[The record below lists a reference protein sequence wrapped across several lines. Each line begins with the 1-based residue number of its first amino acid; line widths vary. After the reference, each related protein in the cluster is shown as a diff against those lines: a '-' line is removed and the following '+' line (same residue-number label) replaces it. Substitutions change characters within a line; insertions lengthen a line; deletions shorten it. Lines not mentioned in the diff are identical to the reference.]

1 MPVSRGK
8 CPNSLRRALVF
19 VLSVVLVFSSCA
31 LVKRLLEYR
40 TAAREYAAY
49 ASMMNEPMPSDTP
62 APAWET
68 PAAEDPALSASH
80 TPIPKMTAIP
90 YYSDEILRLKSQN
103 SDTVG
108 YLQIEGTAIQYPV
121 VKGKDNEYYATHT
134 FAKKRNASGSIY
146 MDCKNSADL
155 SDFNTVLYGHNMKDG
170 SMFHDLLQYRKTS
183 FLQEHRKIVLTG
195 LFEKKTYYVFSVY
208 IADQDTDV
216 RGFGKHSAYERQEFL
231 KALLA
236 SSGISAG
243 AATPTVDDEYITL
256 VTCREN
262 SDGDYFVVHGI
273 LVE

>member
-1 MPVSRGK
+1 M
-8 CPNSLRRALVF
+8 LVF
-19 VLSVVLVFSSCA
+19 VLSGIMVFSSCA

-40 TAAREYAAY
+40 AAAGEYAAY
-49 ASMMNEPMPSDTP
+49 AQMMNDAPSDTP
-62 APAWET
+62 APALVLET
-68 PAAEDPALSASH
+68 PAAEESSPSAAR
-80 TPIPKMTAIP
+80 TPIPKITAIP

-134 FAKKRNASGSIY
+134 FSNKRNASGSIY
-146 MDCKNSADL
+146 MDCKNDAKL
-155 SDFNTVLYGHNMKDG
+155 TDFNTVLYGHNMKDG

-183 FLQEHRKIVLTG
+183 FLQDHRKIVLTG

-208 IADQDTDV
+208 TAAQDTDV
-216 RGFGKHSAYERQEFL
+216 RGFAEHTAYERQEFL
-231 KALLA
+231 KALA
-236 SSGISAG
+236 ARSDISAG
-243 AATPTVDDEYITL
+243 AASPTVDDEYITL